1 MHTPFRRWV
10 PDALYLFIRYDTIPG
25 ITDEDIVVIL
35 NVITDYWTKTAT
47 AKEMRATYIAVWRAT
62 VEEPQQQE
70 SGAKTTLTKLNE
82 ARNHLKCF
90 EESID

>member
-1 MHTPFRRWV
+1 MHAPIKHWV
-10 PDALYLFIRYDTIPG
+10 YDALYLFIKYDLIPS
-25 ITDEDIVVIL
+25 ITDEDIIVIQDQ
-35 NVITDYWTKTAT
+35 ITDYCTKTAT